1 MTVSETSTKG
11 QQEIHLSVEEQ
22 GRQWAKGY
30 FERQGGDLSQTVL
43 VMDKED
49 LWILDLP
56 SITERK
62 LGVRVDGSG
71 YLHTL
76 EWQPKAIEERSGIRP
91 LHNPRQVN
99 YQLLYP
105 APDRVGIDYLTDIP
119 RRRQNAYALEPKT
132 SATIEAAIR
141 LQEHVLQRGRGTS
154 SQATEVIYFC
164 QGIVGAFLNE
174 RIGQAELEQQT
185 DAFLL
190 KIGLVNPRVF
200 DRIKIQTML
209 SHAPRLDS
217 LGRRNSLVQRIRW
230 RAAYLAG
237 VRQKVFAGLVA
248 DKYADN
254 IIQLKFEQEFTHWA
268 LAEAGD
274 LLEMKLQAHAGFRK
288 QGEESYRQRQILEK
302 IIIEEIS
309 HGLLTI
315 PRVRPYLPAAKL
327 ANIALTGCQPEY
339 LETNRMIINDE
350 SKWAWLISQDSVAQM
365 VASNRFPEADKRVE
379 EIRALIDNV
388 IP

>member
-1 MTVSETSTKG
+1 MTLLKEKERLHIS
-11 QQEIHLSVEEQ
+11 IEEQ
-22 GRQWAKGY
+22 GHEWAKRY

-43 VMDKED
+43 VMNSEH

-76 EWQPKAIEERSGIRP
+76 GWQPKAIEERSGIRP

-105 APDRVGIDYLTDIP
+105 APDRVEIDYLADVP
-119 RRRQNAYALEPKT
+119 RRRQNAYALEPKM

-141 LQEHVLQRGRGTS
+141 LQEHVRQGGGEASGRAG
-154 SQATEVIYFC
+154 EVINFC
-164 QGIVGAFLNE
+164 QGVVGAFLNE

-190 KIGLVNPRVF
+190 KIGLVNPRAF
-200 DRIKIQTML
+200 DKIKIQRML
-209 SHAPRLDS
+209 SHAPQLDS
-217 LGRRNSLVQRIRW
+217 LGRKNSLVQRIRW

-254 IIQLKFEQEFTHWA
+254 KIQLEFEREFTRWA

-274 LLEMKLQAHAGFRK
+274 LLEMKLQAHAGFKK
-288 QGEESYRQRQILEK
+288 QGEESYRQRQILER

-315 PRVRPYLPAAKL
+315 PRARPYLPVARL
-327 ANIALTGCQPEY
+327 AGIALIGCQPQY
-339 LETNRMIINDE
+339 LETNRMIIGNEQDW
-350 SKWAWLISQDSVAQM
+350 SWLTGQDSVAQM
-365 VASNRFPEADKRVE
+365 VAGNRFPEADKRVE
-379 EIRALIDNV
+379 EIRAVIDNV
-388 IP
+388 LQ